1 MSADATTLSR
11 TAASDLAIPARKV
24 PRRPRR
30 VLRYVVIIALA
41 VVIAFPLYLTV
52 VSSLL
57 RFQDFGARPPAFLPT
72 HPQWNSYS
80 LAWQRGSM
88 ATYMRNSFVVT
99 AGIVAL
105 EVITAILA
113 GYAFSFL
120 KFPLRGFTFVIFLAT
135 LMIPFEVTIATNR
148 DTITSLHWY
157 SSYPGLIIPFAAGGF
172 GAFMLRQ
179 AFLQLPHELAD
190 AAALDGYGH
199 WRFLWRVAV
208 PLVRPSIAALAT
220 FSFLGAW
227 QQFTWPFLITKP
239 ARRTVQIGVA
249 QLSNTTPKDLDLV
262 FAGLVIAIVPLV
274 IMLLFFQKQLVRG
287 LTAGAVK
294 G

>member
-1 MSADATTLSR
+1 MSADASAVAVPS
-11 TAASDLAIPARKV
+11 AAEVTVPAP
-24 PRRPRR
+24 PRRRHGRR
-30 VLRYVVIIALA
+30 ALRYAAIVGLALII
-41 VVIAFPLYLTV
+41 VFPLYLTV

-57 RFQDFGARPPAFLPT
+57 PFQDFGARPPKFFPT
-72 HPQWNSYS
+72 DPQWSAYS
-80 LAWQRGSM
+80 TAWQRGSM
-88 ATYMRNSFVVT
+88 STYMRNSFIVT
-99 AGIVAL
+99 AGMVTL
-105 EVITAILA
+105 EVLTAILA

-120 KFPLRGFTFVIFLAT
+120 RFPMRGFVFVVFLAT

-148 DTITSLHWY
+148 DTVTSLGWY
-157 SSYPGLIIPFAAGGF
+157 STFPGLIIPFAAGGF

-179 AFLQLPHELAD
+179 AFLQLPRELAD

-249 QLSNTTPKDLDLV
+249 QLANTTPKDLNVV